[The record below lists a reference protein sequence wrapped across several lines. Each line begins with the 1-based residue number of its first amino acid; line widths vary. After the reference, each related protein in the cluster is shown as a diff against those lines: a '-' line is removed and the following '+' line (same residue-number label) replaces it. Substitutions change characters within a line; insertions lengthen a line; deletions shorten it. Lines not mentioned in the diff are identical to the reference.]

1 MVMSARS
8 IRKIILSLLL
18 LFIVSGGFAEETLD
32 EIVVTA
38 DYRERKDID
47 IPSSISILNKEFI
60 EKSSTQHFQELI
72 LSIPNLSWSGDGNR
86 PRYFQ
91 IRGIGE
97 LEQYEGAP
105 NPSIGFLIDDI
116 DFSGIGSVATL
127 FDIEQ
132 IEILRGSQG
141 SRYGAN
147 ALAGLIYMKSSEA
160 ASDFS
165 GKFQMRVGE
174 DNEIAGGFALG
185 GPIVISNNMKYRL
198 SLHKHQ
204 SNGFR
209 KNSFLNRDNT
219 NQREETTF
227 RSKLSWDD
235 VENWQFN
242 LTIMFV
248 DIDDGYDAF
257 SINNSLNML
266 SDKPG
271 MDSQKSKG
279 SSLKALYNGSDLYA
293 FESITSTA
301 YSEMV
306 FSYDAD
312 WGNENSWF
320 PYTYNYFSGNKR
332 KRQTLSQ
339 EIRFISKQKTRSF
352 SDSEKWLFGMH
363 ILKLNDD
370 LMTNSIGVYND
381 PIYVYEDSLDTT
393 FNSKYESL
401 NGSLF
406 SQMHFG
412 INENTL
418 LTLGLRLENRSVDYL
433 DSLKL
438 NMKPRETMF
447 GGEISLSNNYSEKIH
462 GYLSLTQGF
471 KAGGF
476 NLGVIPSGKRE
487 FDKEILWNAEVGIKS
502 TLYDGKLRLNSA
514 LFYSKRRDQQVR
526 TSMQLIANDPASFV
540 FFTDN
545 AAIGKASGFE
555 ADLRWIKN
563 EKFQMYVNLG
573 LLKARFDEYIG
584 VDISLNNRDVAH
596 APRYSINGGW
606 EYRYPSG
613 LFIMM
618 SASARDEFYFDIS
631 HNEKSK
637 SFRLFNARAGYESE
651 NWSLQLWANNLT
663 NEKYA
668 VRGFYFGNEP
678 PDFPNKLY
686 TRQGEPRQIGLTYEM
701 RF

>member
-1 MVMSARS
+1 MIISAIS

-18 LFIVSGGFAEETLD
+18 VFHVSDGFAEDILD
-32 EIVVTA
+32 EVVVTA

-72 LSIPNLSWSGDGNR
+72 LSIPNLNWSGDGNR

-116 DFSGIGSVATL
+116 DFSGIGSVATM
-127 FDIEQ
+127 FDVEQ
-132 IEILRGSQG
+132 IEILRGSQV

-147 ALAGLIYMKSSEA
+147 ALAGLIYMRSSEA
-160 ASDFS
+160 TSDFS

-174 DNEIAGGFALG
+174 DDEVASGLAFGGSTAMTK
-185 GPIVISNNMKYRL
+185 NMKYRL
-198 SLHKHQ
+198 SLHKHR

-227 RSKLSWDD
+227 RSKLFWEGGED
-235 VENWQFN
+235 WQFN
-242 LTIMFV
+242 LTLMFV

-271 MDSQKSKG
+271 KDSQRSKG
-279 SSLKALYNGSDLYA
+279 GSFKSLYNGSDWYA
-293 FESITSTA
+293 LESITSTA

-320 PYTYNYFSGNKR
+320 PYIYDYFSENRR
-332 KRQTLSQ
+332 KRQTISQ
-339 EIRFISKQKTRSF
+339 EIRFISKEKTESF
-352 SDSEKWLFGMH
+352 SDSEKWLFGVH
-363 ILKLNDD
+363 VLKLDDD
-370 LMTNSIGVYND
+370 LMTSNIGVYND
-381 PIYVYEDSLDTT
+381 PIYVYEDSLDTD

-401 NGSLF
+401 NTSVF
-406 SQMHFG
+406 SQMNFG
-412 INENTL
+412 INEKTL
-418 LTLGLRLENRSVDYL
+418 LTLGLRLENRGVDYL
-433 DSLKL
+433 DSSKL
-438 NMKPRETMF
+438 NMKPRKTML
-447 GGEISLSNNYSEKIH
+447 GGEISISNNYSENVNA
-462 GYLSLTQGF
+462 YLSFTQGF

-487 FDKEILWNAEVGIKS
+487 FDKEILWNAEIGIKS
-502 TLYDGKLRLNSA
+502 ILYNGQLRLDGA

-526 TSMQLIANDPASFV
+526 TSMQLIANDPSSFI

-545 AAIGKASGFE
+545 AAKGKASGLE
-555 ADLRWIKN
+555 ANLRWIKN
-563 EKFQMYVNLG
+563 EKFQMYANLG

-584 VDISLNNRDVAH
+584 VDISLINRDVAH

-618 SASARDEFYFDIS
+618 SASARDDFYFDVS

-651 NWSLQLWANNLT
+651 NWSLQLWFNNLT
-663 NEKYA
+663 NENYA

-678 PDFPNKLY
+678 PDFPSKLY
-686 TRQGEPRQIGLTYEM
+686 TRQGDPRQIGLTYQM